1 MVLLAAVLALVVIQ
15 IVLLLLSP
23 QFRDTK
29 PFDWYYYK
37 VYRPVIL
44 DNTRYR
50 YKFYLVPGFYLAVY
64 LYMAHTFYAKALYF
78 IEHRLYTVEKYI
90 IIPILLI
97 LPLTFLVL
105 SIAVKP
111 ETIENR
117 RPDSADKYAYDHLIY
132 YPNHECR
139 TCKQEKPARSKHCSV
154 CDTCILLADHHCVW
168 INNCVGMGNYFYF
181 FSFLVSNIVLL
192 GYAFSRLLYIEFTKH
207 EEERIEPLL
216 ILTILCGS
224 FLMVLGIFCH
234 YVFKMVKEGM
244 TTNEKDK
251 WFTIHEYMRNGDLL
265 KDNNGRYYLAIEN
278 NEGVREI
285 YSTDAYDS
293 TVYTLSGYTTI
304 TSAAEIV
311 NIYDKG
317 NFVSNLKDFIE

>member
-1 MVLLAAVLALVVIQ
+1 MILLTIGLSLIIVQ
-15 IVLLLLSP
+15 IILLLLSP
-23 QFRDTK
+23 QFRETA

-37 VYRPVIL
+37 VYRPLLL

-50 YKFYLVPGFYLAVY
+50 YKFYAVPAFYLSVY
-64 LYMAHTFYAKALYF
+64 LYMVHTFYTKALYF
-78 IEHRLYTVEKYI
+78 IEHRLYNVEKFM

-97 LPLTFLVL
+97 LPLLFLCL

-111 ETIENR
+111 ETLENR
-117 RPDSADKYAYDHLIY
+117 RPESLNKYQYDYLIY
-132 YPNHECR
+132 YPGHQCR

-154 CDTCILLADHHCVW
+154 CNSCILLADHHCVW

-181 FSFLVSNIVLL
+181 FSFLVSNMTLL
-192 GYAFSRLLYIEFTKH
+192 FYAFLRLLYIEFTKH
-207 EEERIEPLL
+207 QDERIEPLL

-224 FLMVLGIFCH
+224 FMVVLGVFCN
-234 YVFKMVKEGM
+234 YVFVMVKEGM

-251 WFTIHEYMRNGDLL
+251 WYTIHEYMREGNLL
-265 KDNNGRYYLAIEN
+265 RDRSGKYYLAIEN
-278 NEGVREI
+278 DAGVKMI

-293 TVYTLSGYTTI
+293 TVYNLTDYTTV
-304 TSAAEIV
+304 TAADELV

-317 NFVSNLKDFIE
+317 SFVNNLKDFIE